1 MLNIK
6 NSSLV
11 YLFLLFMPFVGILAH
26 RLDVLVVYSLIVL
39 FLTLFILFKSQKGQI
54 SSFQFLYA
62 LLLILTLYCSFLYQS
77 LYYDNSNLYFV
88 QFFGSNILFFLVFS
102 FFINIEKLDERFFS
116 KFSLF
121 IVLLIFLFVLVDYIF
136 IKLGLNHLQLMHKPE
151 AYSYSGKPMGLFGQF
166 SINSTYSVF
175 FYIIYLGFRKNN
187 GFSLKSFVF
196 FVLVTVTIVLQN
208 SGSGF
213 LAYLILLVTI
223 FYKYKL
229 FKYLLAPVGV
239 ILLFIMIQQNIVQKL
254 SYDYLLD
261 LYNYFLDFF
270 SSYADSLK
278 NSFDFLFGNGVGT
291 IDFGPFFIIGN
302 VGFLFFLL
310 YSFMLFYIILI
321 IKNKYV
327 RSSIIIL
334 MVSNLHYPA
343 FFYPIMNVFFP
354 FMILYILYNKKVIVE
369 KVSLQVL

>member
-1 MLNIK
+1 MLKIRNY
-6 NSSLV
+6 SLT

-26 RLDVLVVYSLIVL
+26 RLDVLVAYVPIVL
-39 FLTLFILFKSQKGQI
+39 FLTLFVFFKSQKGQI
-54 SSFQFLYA
+54 TNFQFLYA
-62 LLLILTLYCSFLYQS
+62 LLLIISLYCSFVYQNI
-77 LYYDNSNLYFV
+77 YYENSNLYFV

-102 FFINIEKLDERFFS
+102 FFVNIKRLDDLFFIKIS
-116 KFSLF
+116 IF

-151 AYSYSGKPMGLFGQF
+151 AYSYSGKLMGLFGQF

-213 LAYLILLVTI
+213 LAYILLLCAI
-223 FYKYKL
+223 FYKFRL
-229 FKYLLAPVGV
+229 FRFFIAPIGFMAI
-239 ILLFIMIQQNIVQKL
+239 ILIVQQNIIQKL
-254 SYDYLLD
+254 SYDYLLY
-261 LYNYFLDFF
+261 LYEYFLRFLQEYI
-270 SSYADSLK
+270 SSIK
-278 NSFDFLFGNGVGT
+278 NPFDFLFGNGVGT

-302 VGFLFFLL
+302 VGFLFFIL
-310 YSFMLFYIILI
+310 YSFMLFYLILI
-321 IKNKYV
+321 VKNKYL
-327 RSSIIIL
+327 RISIIVL

-343 FFYPIMNVFFP
+343 LFYPLMNVFLP
-354 FMILYILYNKKVIVE
+354 LMVLYICFHERTKIHKEVVGF
-369 KVSLQVL
+369 